1 MPRQKQ
7 PELTN
12 WKLVDAY
19 LAACSEEDRV
29 SAQTLLANIEAN
41 YKRRS
46 EARGRN
52 VPFGAWMAKD
62 LLGGLLRWSLQQDGQ
77 HYILGDL

>member
-46 EARGRN
+46 EARG
-52 VPFGAWMAKD
+52 VPAWHVQAIPA
-62 LLGGLLRWSLQQDGQ
+62 
-77 HYILGDL
+77 HE